1 MIRNDIR
8 ALTAYEVPDASGLI
22 KLDAMEHPYALP
34 DSLRRTLAER
44 LATAD
49 IHRYPDAAMEGLREK
64 IAARH
69 GVSPAQILLGN
80 GSDEIIQMLM
90 IAADQGACAAPSPS
104 FVMYELVAKWLRRP
118 FTAIPLDEHFDLDA
132 DRFLQVVGRE
142 KASLAFLAC
151 PNNPT
156 GNLWAAGDVE
166 RIAADFGG
174 LLVIDE
180 AYAPFAD
187 RDHLHLVCEHV
198 LVLRTF
204 SKIGWAGLRLG
215 YAVGHASLISEL
227 NKVRLPY
234 NINTLSQIAA
244 DVLLDHFEVF
254 DEQAAS
260 IRKERERMQ
269 RALGAFPDIQT
280 YPSQTNFV
288 TIRVPD
294 AGQAFRHLLERRILI
309 KRLGGHAM
317 LENCLRITIGTPE
330 QNDQVLEA
338 LKELYA

>member
-8 ALTAYEVPDASGLI
+8 ALDAYHVPDASGLI
-22 KLDAMEHPYALP
+22 KLDAMENPYPLP
-34 DSLRRTLAER
+34 DTLRRTLAER
-44 LATAD
+44 LANAD
-49 IHRYPDAAMEGLREK
+49 IHRYPDAAMENLREK

-69 GVSPAQILLGN
+69 GLAPEQILLGN

-90 IAADQGACAAPSPS
+90 IAADQGACAAPAPS
-104 FVMYELVAKWLRRP
+104 FVMYELIAKWIRRP
-118 FTAIPLDEHFDLDA
+118 FTAISLDEHFNLDA
-132 DRFLQVVGRE
+132 DRFLQVVSRE

-156 GNLWAAGDVE
+156 GNFWAADVVE
-166 RIAADFGG
+166 RIASDFGG

-187 RDHLHLVCEHV
+187 RDHLHLINEHV

-215 YAVGHASLISEL
+215 YAVGQASLISEL

-234 NINTLSQIAA
+234 NINTLTQIAA
-244 DVLLDHFEVF
+244 DVLLDHFHVF
-254 DEQAAS
+254 DEQATR
-260 IRKERERMQ
+260 IRCERERMQ
-269 RALGAFPDIQT
+269 RALAAFPDLQT
-280 YPSQTNFV
+280 YPSQTNFI

-294 AGQAFRHLLERRILI
+294 AGQAFAHLLKKRILI
-309 KRLGGHAM
+309 KQLGGHAL

-338 LKELYA
+338 LKELFK